1 MMDFIYHVGDIIE
14 VTETYGC
21 AAVYNKKGQIIN
33 SHVKDNVVKYN
44 CEVLKV
50 WTERFYTGNGKYNE
64 FQASTIKYLNGS
76 RVNLINN
83 HFELINSGNRSVKL
97 YKRGGINSET

>member
-1 MMDFIYHVGDIIE
+1 MEFIYHVGDIIE

-50 WTERFYTGNGKYNE
+50 WTKRFYTGNGKYYE
-64 FQASTIKYLNGS
+64 FQVSTMKYLNGS
-76 RVNLINN
+76 RINIINN

-97 YKRGGINSET
+97 HKRGDINSET

>member
-1 MMDFIYHVGDIIE
+1 MNFIYHAGDIIE
-14 VTETYGC
+14 VTETYGY

-50 WTERFYTGNGKYNE
+50 WTKRFYTGNGKYNE
-64 FQASTIKYLNGS
+64 FQVSTMKYLNGS
-76 RVNLINN
+76 RINKINN
-83 HFELINSGNRSVKL
+83 HFELINSDNRSVKL
-97 YKRGGINSET
+97 HKRGDINSET